1 MKIIIHPT
9 SEKALQATFASE
21 SHAVLLVG
29 LPGVGLKTIATAY
42 TQPIRTV
49 VPQLLTKTTT
59 IPQISIEQVREL
71 YTLTRGKNS
80 KLQTVVIDDADT
92 MTLPAQNSF
101 LKLLE
106 EPPANTRFVLTSH
119 LPDRL
124 LPTIRSR
131 LQTVTILPTNAA
143 NSLLDTLQDSTKR
156 QQLSYIANGLPAELR
171 RLLHDEQYFRAVAV
185 QATLAKQLVES
196 APYERLVVLQKEKF
210 DRKSALAL
218 LQRMLQF
225 LARSRSDSV
234 VERSTELLKSYE
246 AIERG
251 GNIRLHLARAMVY

>member
-1 MKIIIHPT
+1 
-9 SEKALQATFASE
+9 
-21 SHAVLLVG
+21 
-29 LPGVGLKTIATAY
+29 
-42 TQPIRTV
+42 
-49 VPQLLTKTTT
+49 
-59 IPQISIEQVREL
+59 
-71 YTLTRGKNS
+71 
-80 KLQTVVIDDADT
+80 
-92 MTLPAQNSF
+92 
-101 LKLLE
+101 
-106 EPPANTRFVLTSH
+106 
-119 LPDRL
+119 
-124 LPTIRSR
+124 
-131 LQTVTILPTNAA
+131 VTILPTNAA